1 MKTPDQILKEHE
13 DANEMHFHQV
23 DREWIVKAME
33 EYASTPKPMKPDTKL
48 IDSMALRYRH
58 DFSFLDETQKDSI
71 RTTMT
76 QLWEEVVGLG
86 FYKAEKTITSTPKQM
101 KTTIELVEQWAE
113 EKGILSKATPL
124 TQAIKTQ
131 EEVNELYRAILD
143 ENRDEI
149 KDAIGDIMVTLIIQC
164 KMQGMDLQDCL
175 ESAYNVIKNR
185 TGKMVGGI
193 FVKD

>member
-1 MKTPDQILKEHE
+1 
-13 DANEMHFHQV
+13 
-23 DREWIVKAME
+23 
-33 EYASTPKPMKPDTKL
+33 
-48 IDSMALRYRH
+48 
-58 DFSFLDETQKDSI
+58 
-71 RTTMT
+71 
-76 QLWEEVVGLG
+76 
-86 FYKAEKTITSTPKQM
+86 M
-101 KTTIELVEQWAE
+101 KTTIQLVEQWAE

-143 ENRDEI
+143 DNRDEI
-149 KDAIGDIMVTLIIQC
+149 KDAIGDIMVTLIVQC